1 MGHLRKPV
9 IFGCSGPA
17 LTPNERAFFT
27 AQQPAGFILF
37 SRNIETP
44 AQLAVLITE
53 LKATAKTG
61 RPAVLIDQEGG
72 RVRRLGPPHWP
83 DFPPMAS
90 FGRQYGK
97 SPAYALA
104 ALRLNLARIAL
115 ELRRLGINVDCLP
128 VLDLPVQGADEII
141 GDRAFSKDPAV
152 TAELGK
158 ATVEAMLEFGCL
170 PVIKHIPG
178 HGRAPADSHQALPVV
193 EASLAELA
201 ATDFKPFAAC
211 ASAPLAMTAH
221 VAFLAIDGE
230 RPASL
235 SQKIVSE
242 IIRGHIGFEGLLISD
257 DIGMG
262 ALDGDFGRRA
272 AAVLGAGT
280 DLVLHCGGD
289 LEEMEA
295 VADAVADLDRQTAR
309 RLDAWLEEAEGRPL
323 PEPQR
328 LADVLA
334 GLEE

>member
-37 SRNIETP
+37 SRNVEAP
-44 AQLAVLITE
+44 AQLAALITE
-53 LKATAKTG
+53 LKATTKTG

-83 DFPPMAS
+83 DFPPMAN
-90 FGRQYGK
+90 FGRQYGN
-97 SPAYALA
+97 SPAHALA

-115 ELRRLGINVDCLP
+115 ELRRLGVNVNCLP
-128 VLDLPVQGADEII
+128 VLDLHVEGADEII
-141 GDRAFSKDPAV
+141 GDRAFSNDPVV

-158 ATVEAMLEFGCL
+158 ATVEAMMEFGCL

-178 HGRAPADSHQALPVV
+178 HGRAPADSHEALPVV

-201 ATDFKPFAAC
+201 AWDFRPFSAC
-211 ASAPLAMTAH
+211 ATAPLAMTAH
-221 VAFLAIDGE
+221 VAFRAIDGE

-235 SQKIVSE
+235 SKKIVSE
-242 IIRGHIGFEGLLISD
+242 IIRGHIGFRGLLISD

-262 ALDGDFGRRA
+262 ALDGDFGERT
-272 AAVLGAGT
+272 AAVLEAGT

-289 LEEMEA
+289 LDEMEA
-295 VADAVADLDRQTAR
+295 VANAVAEFDGAAAT

-323 PEPQR
+323 PDPQM
-328 LADVLA
+328 LADALV

>member
-1 MGHLRKPV
+1 MGPLRKPV
-9 IFGCSGPA
+9 IFGCGGPA
-17 LTPNERAFFT
+17 LTADERAFFK
-27 AQQPAGFILF
+27 AWQPAGFILF
-37 SRNIETP
+37 SRNVEAP
-44 AQLAVLITE
+44 AQLAALIAE
-53 LKATAKTG
+53 LKATTKSG

-97 SPAYALA
+97 SPAGAVA
-104 ALRLNLARIAL
+104 ALRLNLARMAL

-128 VLDLPVQGADEII
+128 VLDLDVEGADQII
-141 GDRAFSKDPAV
+141 GDRALSSDPAV

-158 ATVEAMLEFGCL
+158 ATVEAMMEFGCL

-201 ATDFKPFAAC
+201 ASDFRPFAAC
-211 ASAPLAMTAH
+211 ATAPLAMTAH
-221 VAFLAIDGE
+221 VAFRAIDGE

-235 SQKIVSE
+235 SRKIISE

-262 ALDGDFGRRA
+262 ALAGDFGKRT
-272 AAVLGAGT
+272 AAVLEAGT

-289 LEEMEA
+289 LDEMEA
-295 VADAVADLDRQTAR
+295 VANAAAELDLEAAT

-323 PEPQR
+323 PEPR
-328 LADVLA
+328 MLADALA
-334 GLEE
+334 GLAE

>member
-1 MGHLRKPV
+1 M
-9 IFGCSGPA
+9 
-17 LTPNERAFFT
+17 

-37 SRNIETP
+37 SRNVEAP
-44 AQLAVLITE
+44 AQLAALITE
-53 LKATAKTG
+53 LKATTKTG

-97 SPAYALA
+97 SPAHALA

-128 VLDLPVQGADEII
+128 VLDLHVEGADDVI
-141 GDRAFSKDPAV
+141 GDRAFSNDPAV

-158 ATVEAMLEFGCL
+158 ATVEAMMEFGCL

-178 HGRAPADSHQALPVV
+178 HGRAPADSHEALPVV
-193 EASLAELA
+193 EASFAELA
-201 ATDFKPFAAC
+201 DWDFKPFAAC
-211 ASAPLAMTAH
+211 AAAPLAMTAH
-221 VAFLAIDGE
+221 VAFRAIDGE

-235 SQKIVSE
+235 SKKIVSE

-262 ALDGDFGRRA
+262 ALDGDFGQRS
-272 AAVLGAGT
+272 AAVLEAGT

-289 LEEMEA
+289 LDEMEA
-295 VADAVADLDRQTAR
+295 VANAVAELNREAAT
-309 RLDAWLEEAEGRPL
+309 RLDTWLEEAKGRPL
-323 PEPQR
+323 PEPQM
-328 LADVLA
+328 LADALA
-334 GLEE
+334 GLGK